1 MLQVSDIEGCVDRA
15 RFVRFY
21 PLETAL
27 TKVASGELL
36 GDEEIELLTKDPA
49 DLLDNE
55 EADFSA
61 EDPADL
67 LDGEES

>member
-1 MLQVSDIEGCVDRA
+1 M
-15 RFVRFY
+15 
-21 PLETAL
+21 LETAL

-49 DLLDNE
+49 GLLDNE